1 MGSSAHTPVLP
12 EGRDDRL
19 IVVLEEKS
27 VIGDCLIQLKG
38 GGGEKKK
45 DSIDFGSDM
54 NNCIKHDSDTGG

>member
-1 MGSSAHTPVLP
+1 MSYIRSQGLLGSSAHTPVLP

-38 GGGEKKK
+38 GGRERKKK
-45 DSIDFGSDM
+45 KTVSILGV
-54 NNCIKHDSDTGG
+54 I